1 MGWLSKHSFAI
12 SSIAFLAA
20 SVLLAVVLG
29 YMGLVTVS
37 GLAAGAALVSV
48 LTKLALPYLPIVALL
63 SVLVVVS
70 GTVATWSALRRL
82 SVPKSKRFGTVAE
95 RIEQRYPVID
105 GFGISEFVSPPE
117 PTTEDALADLK
128 RRYVA
133 GELDEA
139 AFERKLDHFV
149 ATESADDVRAERE
162 RRAVLDESSNGS
174 GR

>member
-1 MGWLSKHSFAI
+1 MGWLRRHSLAI
-12 SSIAFLAA
+12 SSIVLLVS

-29 YMGLVTVS
+29 YAGLVAYS
-37 GLAAGAALVSV
+37 GLAAGTALASV
-48 LTKLALPYLPIVALL
+48 LTELAVPYLPIVALL
-63 SVLVVVS
+63 LVLVVVS

-82 SVPKSKRFGTVAE
+82 SIPRSERFGTAAE
-95 RIEQRYPVID
+95 RIEQRYPAID
-105 GFGISEFVSPPE
+105 GLGISEFVSPPE

-139 AFERKLDHFV
+139 AFERKLDRLV
-149 ATESADDVRAERE
+149 ANESVDDVRAERE